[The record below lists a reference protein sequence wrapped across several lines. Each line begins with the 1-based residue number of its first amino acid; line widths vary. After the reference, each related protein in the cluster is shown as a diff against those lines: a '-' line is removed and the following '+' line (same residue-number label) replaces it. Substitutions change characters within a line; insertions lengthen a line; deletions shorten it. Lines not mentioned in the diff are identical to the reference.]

1 MDFTAIAITLKG
13 LLASATIVGGS
24 HILRRSPFQQ
34 RRSMRRILSETQQQ
48 LAASPVYNTRHT
60 PWAPSRATLPSSA
73 SRKLK
78 DLLAS
83 PPKGPI
89 VVTGA
94 EGTGT
99 SSVAGA
105 ALSQS
110 GAPLLLRLNLRE
122 NPPSVG
128 KRPFIRALMTS
139 SGYFTRQ
146 REAVDLGLLNEGDSD
161 TGLQYDVMTFL
172 SRLTEVFQA
181 EKVARDRVR
190 TTHSLESLW
199 SGLPSTE
206 RPLPVVFID
215 EIHAHPSLNKTDSD
229 FATFLRWAL
238 FITDGQLAHVLLV
251 ARPEQIIR
259 IEDGNA
265 EFHAMRQR
273 LVINYPPVEQVR
285 NYLISESNGELSN
298 ELIDRIVSSIGGQL
312 KNLRLFL
319 SILFTIQRN
328 RSCETS
334 SQQQQH
340 QQHHPDIMSQH
351 GSNDGRVAAA
361 CEMLLEDL
369 IADSKELVLRTWDRL
384 VSDGNITSYKRA
396 LRFWEMAKVI
406 ADQEAVPRQAMVNQV
421 FGPGK
426 GVSASEIEE
435 YVAAGLI
442 TYCSPLSEQGEG
454 KVSPA
459 SGDLWLSAASP
470 LIRGAF
476 AYITNKDLAISH
488 SKAVELELAKLQ
500 LQQRKAQLSKRVIEQ
515 STQTR
520 ASAELLKVLPRI
532 GSMKEEEDLGK
543 MISMLGTESSRTLSE
558 LQSVRQEYDLL
569 KWKNKWQ

>member
-24 HILRRSPFQQ
+24 HIFRRSPFQQ

-48 LAASPVYNTRHT
+48 LAASPVYKAHALGPFPRNTSVQR
-60 PWAPSRATLPSSA
+60 
-73 SRKLK
+73 LK

-146 REAVDLGLLNEGDSD
+146 REAVDLGLLKEGDSD

-215 EIHAHPSLNKTDSD
+215 EVHAHPSLNKTDSD

-298 ELIDRIVSSIGGQL
+298 ELIDRIVSNIGGQL
-312 KNLRLFL
+312 KNLRLFVH
-319 SILFTIQRN
+319 TIQRN

-334 SQQQQH
+334 LQQQQH

-396 LRFWEMAKVI
+396 LRFWKMAKVI

-476 AYITNKDLAISH
+476 AYLTNKDLATSH

-500 LQQRKAQLSKRVIEQ
+500 LQQREAQLSKRVIEQ

-520 ASAELLKVLPRI
+520 ASAELLKVLPRL